1 MTKSHSTAANSLGPS
16 VDVLFDIGALINT
29 AKAVAERDLDENIDI
44 VRVLS
49 VASDKVKVLAE
60 RLSEID
66 FGIQKGGAS

>member
-1 MTKSHSTAANSLGPS
+1 MTKSYSTAANSLGPS

-49 VASDKVKVLAE
+49 VASEKVKVLAI
-60 RLSEID
+60 RLDEID

>member
-49 VASDKVKVLAE
+49 VASEKVKVLAI
-60 RLSEID
+60 RLDEID